1 MQEWLKFKGKKWQQ
15 IIDVDDFILNNY
27 KEYKGSSDFLKGMSR
42 RTNKVWARC
51 EKLIEK
57 ESTISILDIED
68 SYFSGID
75 NFENGYIDKKS
86 EVIVGLQTDEPLKVF
101 VNPFICLDSS
111 LQVVKN
117 NGYRFDKDTVNRFKD
132 FSVSA
137 EDIIEDTYT
146 EDIKKF
152 RILHVIEGLPDNYG
166 RGFIVSDY
174 RRIALYGVDFLIAKK
189 LHDLDRLKKDINY
202 SIIRTREEVVKQINA
217 LNDLKSMA
225 SRYGYNISRPAK
237 NAREALQWLY
247 FGFLAAVKEN
257 NGASIPTGNNSP
269 FIDIYIERD
278 IENGILTEEL
288 AQELIDQFVIK
299 LRMVRFIRTPMF
311 NDYFMGKTPIIT
323 ETIGGV
329 YNNQSLITKTAYRF
343 LNSIENLDVDSIPNF
358 SILWSNY
365 LPDNFKIYCSKIML
379 EHNVLEF
386 LNDDLTV
393 SSAVT
398 GTSGKSKIGKQIDY
412 YGGNCNLAKALL
424 YSINGGLDELT
435 GEPVIEGV
443 EPISTSNLEYSKI
456 AKNLTIVLKKMIDI
470 QSDYANIVHYIQDKY
485 SYESIQMALNDT
497 VVERYITFGIT
508 GLSTLVDSLSAIRYS
523 NVLVKRDENGLST
536 DFQSQDKFPRF
547 GNDLDEVD
555 KIASDIVKLYYK
567 ILLTKSFY
575 RNAKVKLGIDS
586 NGMNVIYGKNTGA
599 TPDGRFKLVALPSAA
614 NPTSNVDNSGLFAS
628 LKSILKLPSKA
639 CTNGIVTTVNI
650 TPGALGS
657 KKTESVENI
666 ISILDNYFENGGN
679 HLELNILEKN
689 EMLQAFNNGNKYSNF
704 VIRNS
709 GCAIKYCNLT
719 SDQQDSL
726 VDRTYHKVL

>member
-27 KEYKGSSDFLKGMSR
+27 KEYQGTSDFLKGISR
-42 RTNKVWARC
+42 RTNKIWSRC
-51 EKLIEK
+51 DKLLEK
-57 ESTISILDIED
+57 ECNISILDIED

-75 NFENGYIDKKS
+75 SFEVGYIDKKS
-86 EVIVGLQTDEPLKVF
+86 EVIVGLQTDEPLKLF
-101 VNPFICLDSS
+101 VNPYICLDSS
-111 LQVVKN
+111 LQIVKN
-117 NGYRFDKDTVNRFKD
+117 NGYRFDKDTISKFKD
-132 FSVSA
+132 FSISV

-146 EDIKKF
+146 EEIKKF
-152 RILHVIEGLPDNYG
+152 RKLHVIEGLPDNYG

-189 LHDLDRLKKDINY
+189 MRDLERLKKDINY

-237 NAREALQWLY
+237 NTREALQWLY
-247 FGFLAAVKEN
+247 FGYLGAIKEN

-278 IENGILTEEL
+278 LENGLLTEEL

-299 LRMVRFIRTPMF
+299 LRMVRFIRTSLF
-311 NDYFMGKTPIIT
+311 SDYFMGKAPIIT

-329 YNNQSLITKTAYRF
+329 YNEKSLITKTAYRF
-343 LNSIENLDVDSIPNF
+343 LNSLENLDVDSIPNY
-358 SILWSNY
+358 SIMWSSY
-365 LPDNFKIYCSKIML
+365 LPENFKKYCSKIML
-379 EHNVLEF
+379 KYNILEF
-386 LNDDLTV
+386 VNDDLKT
-393 SSAVT
+393 SIAVT
-398 GTSGKSKIGKQIDY
+398 GTSGKSIIGKQIDY

-424 YSINGGLDELT
+424 YAINGGLDELT
-435 GEPVIEGV
+435 GEPVIEGI
-443 EPISTSNLEYSKI
+443 EPINTSNLEYSKI
-456 AKNLTIVLKKMIDI
+456 AKNLTVVFKKIIDI

-536 DFQSQDKFPRF
+536 DFQAQDKFPRF
-547 GNDLDEVD
+547 GNDIDEVD
-555 KIASDIVKLYYK
+555 KIAVDIVKLYYK
-567 ILLTKSFY
+567 ILSTKSFY

-586 NGMNVIYGKNTGA
+586 NSMNIVYGKNTGA
-599 TPDGRFKLVALPSAA
+599 TPDGRFKLVALSSAA
-614 NPTSNVDNSGLFAS
+614 SPTSNVDNNGLLAS
-628 LKSILKLPSKA
+628 LKSILKLPSKL
-639 CTNGIVTTVNI
+639 CSNGIITTVNI
-650 TPGALGS
+650 TPGALGT
-657 KKTESVENI
+657 KKTEQSDNI
-666 ISILDNYFENGGN
+666 INLLDNYFENGGN
-679 HLELNILEKN
+679 HLEINILEKN
-689 EMLQAFNNGNKYSNF
+689 DILQAFNNGNKYSNF

-709 GCAIKYCNLT
+709 GCAVRYCNLT
-719 SDQQDSL
+719 SEQQDNL
-726 VDRTYHKVL
+726 VDRTYHKEL